1 MDSLNNIAKRLG
13 AGGAGAAGRT
23 LLGGVPE
30 GFDALLIGA
39 LAGEAGDTGDVLVIA
54 RDDVGMARHAEA
66 LAFFAPGVECLEF
79 PAWDCLPYD
88 RVSPKPE
95 LVNRRIDTLAR
106 LMDSNGAGGRGRV
119 ILTTVSAVLQR
130 VPPQHGFADA
140 SMTLEAGR
148 QLNPDDLDGFLQ
160 INGYA
165 RTDTV
170 MEPGEFAKRGGIV
183 DVFPTG
189 AKDPLRLDFF
199 GDELEGLRAFDAAS
213 QRTTGSLKTATL
225 RPVSEVLLDEASISR
240 FRSGYRVL
248 FAKAGDDDPLYGA
261 VSAGHRQ
268 IGMEHWLPLF
278 HEKLETLLDYLPQAR
293 VILDHQAEE
302 ARDARLELIAE
313 YYITRRGFAD
323 AKPGA
328 SHGHIGGQTGAVYH
342 PVPPEALFLDAKE
355 WEGLLTRR
363 SVSQL
368 SPFSTPDG
376 DAAIDGVIDAGAR
389 AGHDFADVRVQPDAN
404 VFDALIDHIRGL
416 HETGKRVVL
425 SAYSKGSRDR
435 LLHMLVEHGL
445 ERLTPVE
452 TWAEAAALDPGLVA
466 VCVVGLERG
475 FESDALAVIT
485 EPDILGERMS
495 RPSRPR
501 VRPENFI
508 AEASVLNPGDIVVHV
523 DHGIGQFDG
532 LHTIEVAG
540 APHDCL
546 RLSYGGGDKLF
557 LPVEN
562 IEVISR
568 YGSEEAGATLDRL
581 GGASWQ
587 ARKARLKDRIRD
599 MAEELI
605 QVAAARELKDT
616 EQITVEDGIYDE
628 FSARFAFTETD
639 DQAVAIADT
648 LSDLTS
654 KRPMDRLVCGDVGFG
669 KTEVALRA
677 AFATALDGR
686 QVLVVV
692 PTTLL
697 CRQHF
702 HTFLERFQ
710 GYPVRVEQISRLVTQ
725 KKAREVKD
733 GLADGT
739 IDIIIGTHALLAK
752 DVKPRNLGLLV
763 IDEEQHFGVAHKE
776 RLKRLKGDVHV
787 LTLTATPIPR
797 TLQLALAGIR
807 ELSLI
812 ATPPVDR
819 LAVRTFILPYDPVI
833 IREAVLREKFRGG
846 QTFYVCPRV
855 SDLEHVTAALEE
867 LVPEVKVAIA
877 HGRMAARA
885 LEDTMTR
892 FYDGGFDILVATN
905 IIESGLDL
913 PSVNT
918 IFIHRADMFGLAQ
931 LYQLRGRVGRSKV
944 RAYAYLILPPGR
956 VLSAAAEKRL
966 EVMQTLDTLGA
977 GFSLASHDLDI
988 RGAGNL
994 LGGEQS
1000 GHIREVGIE
1009 LYQQMLE
1016 EAVAEARGLAEGDNG
1031 GHKAE
1036 DEWSPAIGIGMPVM
1050 IPDTYISDLTVRMG
1064 LYRRLAWVS
1073 GADEIDVFAAEM
1085 IDRFGAL
1092 PDEVENLLQTVAL
1105 KKLCR
1110 DAGIEKVEAGLKG
1123 AVLSFRNNAFANP
1136 GGMVEWITSQAGTV
1150 KLRPDHKLVFMRDW
1164 EASQDRLDGVRYLLG
1179 ELVRIAGEGEGEGQG
1194 EGQGEGKSS

>member
-1 MDSLNNIAKRLG
+1 MPLKIPKIVDSLNNIAKRLG
-13 AGGAGAAGRT
+13 AGGAGAAGRI
-23 LLGGVPE
+23 LVGGVPE
-30 GFDALLIGA
+30 GFDALLIAA
-39 LAGEAGDTGDVLVIA
+39 LVGEGGYVLVVA

-66 LAFFAPGVECLEF
+66 LAFFAPAVECLEF

-106 LMDSNGAGGRGRV
+106 LMDSNGAGAGTEGRV
-119 ILTTVSAVLQR
+119 ILTTVSAALQR
-130 VPPQHGFADA
+130 VPPRQGFADA
-140 SMTLEAGR
+140 SMVLEAGR
-148 QLNPDDLDGFLQ
+148 ALKLVDLDGFLQ

-170 MEPGEFAKRGGIV
+170 MEPGEYAKRGGIV

-189 AKDPLRLDFF
+189 AKHPLRLDFF

-213 QRTTGSLKTATL
+213 QRTTGTLTAATL

-261 VSAGHRQ
+261 VTAGQRQ

-278 HEKLETLLDYLPQAR
+278 HEKLETLLDYLPQAQ

-323 AKPGA
+323 AKPG
-328 SHGHIGGQTGAVYH
+328 SILGQAGAIYH
-342 PVPPEALFLDAKE
+342 PVPPDALFLDAKE
-355 WEGLLTRR
+355 WEGLLKGR

-368 SPFSTPDG
+368 SPFSVPEG
-376 DAAIDGVIDAGAR
+376 GRNSIDAGAR

-416 HETGKRVVL
+416 HSNGKRVVL

-452 TWAEAAALDPGLVA
+452 TWAEAAALNEGLVA

-475 FESDALAVIT
+475 FESDSVSVIT
-485 EPDILGERMS
+485 EPDILGERLS
-495 RPSRPR
+495 RPVRPR

-562 IEVISR
+562 IDVISR

-616 EQITVEDGIYDE
+616 QRITVEDGIYDE
-628 FSARFAFTETD
+628 FSARFPFTETD
-639 DQAVAIADT
+639 DQATAITDT

-677 AFATALDGR
+677 AFATAFDGR

-702 HTFLERFQ
+702 QTFLERFQ
-710 GYPVRVEQISRLVTQ
+710 GYPIHIEQISRLVAA

-733 GLADGT
+733 GLADGS
-739 IDIIIGTHALLAK
+739 IDIVIGTHALLAK

-833 IREAVLREKFRGG
+833 IREAILREKFRGG

-877 HGRMAARA
+877 HGRMAARD

-944 RAYAYLILPPGR
+944 RAYAYLTLPPGR

-1016 EAVAEARGLAEGDNG
+1016 EAVAEARGLDDGR
-1031 GHKAE
+1031 KAE
-1036 DEWSPAIGIGMPVM
+1036 DEWSPTIGIGMPVM

-1064 LYRRLAWVS
+1064 LYRRLAWIS
-1073 GADEIDVFAAEM
+1073 GQGEIDAFAAEM

-1105 KKLCR
+1105 KRLCR

-1136 GGMVEWITSQAGTV
+1136 AGMVEWITGQAETV

-1164 EASQDRLDGVRYLLG
+1164 EAPGDRFEGVRYLLG
-1179 ELVRIAGEGEGEGQG
+1179 ELARIAHEGDI
-1194 EGQGEGKSS
+1194 KP

>member
-1 MDSLNNIAKRLG
+1 MPLKIPKIVDSLNNIAKRLG
-13 AGGAGAAGRT
+13 AGGAGAAGRI
-23 LLGGVPE
+23 LVGGVPE
-30 GFDALLIGA
+30 GFDALLIAA
-39 LAGEAGDTGDVLVIA
+39 LVGEGGDVLVVA

-66 LAFFAPGVECLEF
+66 LAFFASAVECLEF

-106 LMDSNGAGGRGRV
+106 LMDSNGAGAGTEGRV
-119 ILTTVSAVLQR
+119 ILTTVSAALQR
-130 VPPQHGFADA
+130 VPPRQGFADA
-140 SMTLEAGR
+140 SMVLEAGR
-148 QLNPDDLDGFLQ
+148 ALKLEDLDGFLQ

-170 MEPGEFAKRGGIV
+170 MEPGEYAKRGGIV

-189 AKDPLRLDFF
+189 AKHPLRLDFF
-199 GDELEGLRAFDAAS
+199 GDELEGLRVFDAAS
-213 QRTTGSLKTATL
+213 QRTTGTLTAATL

-261 VSAGHRQ
+261 VTAGQRQ

-278 HEKLETLLDYLPQAR
+278 HEKLETLLDYLPQAQ

-323 AKPGA
+323 AKPG
-328 SHGHIGGQTGAVYH
+328 SVLGQAGAIYH
-342 PVPPEALFLDAKE
+342 PVPPDALFLDAKE
-355 WEGLLTRR
+355 WEGLLKGR

-368 SPFSTPDG
+368 SPFSVPEG
-376 DAAIDGVIDAGAR
+376 GRNSIDAGAR

-416 HETGKRVVL
+416 HSNGKRVVL

-452 TWAEAAALDPGLVA
+452 TWAEAAALNEGLVA

-475 FESDALAVIT
+475 FESDSVSVIT
-485 EPDILGERMS
+485 EPDILGERLS
-495 RPSRPR
+495 RPVRPR

-562 IEVISR
+562 IDVISR

-616 EQITVEDGIYDE
+616 QRITVEDGIYDE
-628 FSARFAFTETD
+628 FSARFPFTETD
-639 DQAVAIADT
+639 DQATAITDT

-677 AFATALDGR
+677 AFATAFDGR

-702 HTFLERFQ
+702 QTFLERFQ
-710 GYPVRVEQISRLVTQ
+710 GYPIHIEQISRLVAA

-733 GLADGT
+733 GLADGS
-739 IDIIIGTHALLAK
+739 IDIVIGTHALLAK

-833 IREAVLREKFRGG
+833 IREAILREKFRGG

-877 HGRMAARA
+877 HGRMAARD

-944 RAYAYLILPPGR
+944 RAYAYLTLPPGR

-1016 EAVAEARGLAEGDNG
+1016 EAVAEARGLDDGR
-1031 GHKAE
+1031 KAE
-1036 DEWSPAIGIGMPVM
+1036 DEWSPTIGIGMPVM

-1064 LYRRLAWVS
+1064 LYRRLAWIS
-1073 GADEIDVFAAEM
+1073 GQGEIDAFAAEM

-1105 KKLCR
+1105 KRLCR

-1136 GGMVEWITSQAGTV
+1136 AGMVEWITGQAETV

-1164 EASQDRLDGVRYLLG
+1164 EAPGDRFEGVRYLLG
-1179 ELVRIAGEGEGEGQG
+1179 ELARIAHEGDI
-1194 EGQGEGKSS
+1194 KP